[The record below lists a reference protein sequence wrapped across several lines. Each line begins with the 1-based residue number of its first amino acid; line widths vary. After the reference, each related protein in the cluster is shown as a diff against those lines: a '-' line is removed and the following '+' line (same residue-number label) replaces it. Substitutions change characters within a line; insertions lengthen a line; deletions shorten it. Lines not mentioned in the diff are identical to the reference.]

1 MAKPRS
7 AGAMGAEF
15 PYLLGTMC
23 SSRSL
28 LTVRCRRAPTRS
40 TAVSSVVSTAIER
53 LHLVPFAP
61 SHGE

>member
-23 SSRSL
+23 YIEVAGDGSVSQG
-28 LTVRCRRAPTRS
+28 AD
-40 TAVSSVVSTAIER
+40 AVNR
-53 LHLVPFAP
+53 GL
-61 SHGE
+61 